1 VQIHISGPKAAQNAS
16 HYIMTSCGSVPKPHA
31 CHGLEP
37 HSTYHSMSRCAR
49 CLGDCRMQHALR
61 QATGWSATFRKD
73 MAALEHR
80 AATLDLSEGC
90 ARCGVAVGEP
100 PPATA
105 GISGGAVPP
114 FYLFPSGN
122 AFHGTCLASE
132 VMQLAPPPQ
141 QQRIHTLLTR
151 LSQVTTLNLVTV
163 FPAAG

>member
-1 VQIHISGPKAAQNAS
+1 
-16 HYIMTSCGSVPKPHA
+16 
-31 CHGLEP
+31 
-37 HSTYHSMSRCAR
+37 
-49 CLGDCRMQHALR
+49 
-61 QATGWSATFRKD
+61 

-151 LSQVTTLNLVTV
+151 LSQVTTFNLVLE
-163 FPAAG
+163 FPAIGWCSLMAVSDCTITMGSGVLLTCCL